1 LPGIAVR
8 NLVKRFDTGILAV
21 DHVSLEV
28 SNGEL
33 VTLLGPSGCGKTTTL
48 RCIAGFDD
56 PDEGEILLDGSV
68 INDVPSNKRN
78 LVMVFQNWAL
88 WPHMTVFKQLE
99 FGLQVRKI
107 PSAER
112 PRLIKEALTLVN
124 LTGTESRYPNQ
135 LSGGQQQ
142 RVALARALVVKPKAL
157 LLDEPLSNL
166 DAKLRLRTRV
176 ELRQLQRKL
185 GLTVVYVTHDQEEG
199 MAISDKMVVMHEGRV
214 VQTGTP
220 REIYEHPRA
229 EFVARFVGSNNVWK
243 CAVTGSTPEHLLLRT
258 DFGVELKALDAG
270 GARGRAP
277 GDRVTV
283 CVRPE
288 GIELGAGQPAMG
300 DSNLL
305 KGRVTEVVY
314 LGAYNRYQLDVGGEI
329 VTADS
334 KQKLDVGQELT
345 MAIPPENCTV
355 IE

>member
-1 LPGIAVR
+1 LPGIVVR
-8 NLVKRFDTGILAV
+8 NLVKRFDSGSVGV
-21 DHVSLEV
+21 DHVSLEAP
-28 SNGEL
+28 SGEL

-48 RCIAGFDD
+48 RCIAGFID
-56 PDEGEILLDGSV
+56 PDEGEILVDGAV
-68 INDVPSNKRN
+68 INDTPANKRD

-99 FGLQVRKI
+99 FGLRVRKV
-107 PSAER
+107 PPADR
-112 PRLIKEALTLVN
+112 PKLIEGALSLVN
-124 LTGTESRYPNQ
+124 LTGLEKRYPSE

-176 ELRQLQRKL
+176 ELRQLQRRL

-199 MAISDKMVVMHEGRV
+199 IAISDRIVVMHEGKV

-243 CAVTGSTPEHLLLRT
+243 AKITGRTPLHLMLRT
-258 DFGVELKALDAG
+258 DFGGELRVLDTEG
-270 GARGRAP
+270 TRGRGP
-277 GDRVTV
+277 GDEVML

-288 GIELGAGQPAMG
+288 GIELGAGTDTG

-305 KGRVTEVVY
+305 KGKVTEAVY
-314 LGAYNRYQLDVGGEI
+314 LGAYNRYQFDVGGEI

-334 KQKLDVGQELT
+334 KRRFDEGQELT
-345 MAIPPENCTV
+345 MAVPPESCTI